1 MHSAM
6 NRHLLEIH
14 LAVLLF
20 GLASLFGKW
29 VALPAAIIVLGR
41 VAFAVPALAAVL
53 RWRGRSVR
61 LKKKRDYLHLG
72 LLGLLLAIHWV
83 TFFESVQVSTVAVCL
98 VSYSTFPFFTVFLEP
113 LFFRERLSRQGLLLS
128 VIALAGVALVIPEWK
143 LGNNITLGVFW
154 GVLSGA
160 TFALLA
166 VLNRK
171 YVRTYSSLQV
181 AFYQDLA
188 AFLILLPFWFILKP
202 NPIAADWWLLVL
214 LGVVFT
220 AFSHTLFINGLK
232 EVPARTASI
241 IATLEPVYGV
251 AAAALLLGEIPG
263 LRVLG
268 GGVLIVG
275 AMVYASLRPEG

>member
-1 MHSAM
+1 M
-6 NRHLLEIH
+6 NRHLAEIH

-29 VALPAAIIVLGR
+29 VALPAAIIVLAR
-41 VAFAVPALAAVL
+41 VAFAVPALVVVL
-53 RWRGRSVR
+53 RWAGQSIR
-61 LKKKRDYLHLG
+61 LNRRQDYLYLG
-72 LLGLLLAIHWV
+72 LLGVLLAFHWV

-113 LFFRERLSRQGLLLS
+113 LFFREPFSRRGLMLAA
-128 VIALAGVALVIPEWK
+128 IALAGVALVIPEWK
-143 LGNNITLGVFW
+143 LGNNTTLGVFW
-154 GVLSGA
+154 GVLSGIS
-160 TFALLA
+160 FALLS

-181 AFYQDLA
+181 AFYQDLV
-188 AFLILLPFWFILKP
+188 AFLLLLPFWFILQP
-202 NPIAADWWLLVL
+202 TPSASDWGLLVV

-241 IATLEPVYGV
+241 IATLEPVYGII
-251 AAAALLLGEIPG
+251 AAALLLGEIPG
-263 LRVLG
+263 VRVLA
-268 GGVLIVG
+268 GGVLIIG
-275 AMVYASLRPEG
+275 AMAYASWRPVG

>member
-1 MHSAM
+1 M

-14 LAVLLF
+14 LAVFLF

-29 VALPAAIIVLGR
+29 VTLPAAVIVLGR
-41 VAFAVPALAAVL
+41 VAFAFPALAAVL
-53 RWRGRSVR
+53 LWAGQGIS
-61 LKKKRDYLHLG
+61 LKRKQDYLPLG
-72 LLGLLLAIHWV
+72 LMGVLLAIHWA
-83 TFFESVQVSTVAVCL
+83 TFFESVQVSTVAICL

-113 LFFRERLSRQGLLLS
+113 LFFQERLSRRGVVLA

-143 LGNNITLGVFW
+143 LGNSITLGVFW
-154 GVLSGA
+154 GVLSGVS
-160 TFALLA
+160 FALLS

-171 YVRTYSSLQV
+171 YVRTYSSLKV
-181 AFYQDLA
+181 AFYQDLV
-188 AFLILLPFWFILKP
+188 AFLLLLPLWFILRP
-202 NPIAADWWLLVL
+202 SPTASDWGLLIL

-251 AAAALLLGEIPG
+251 IAAAILLGEAPG
-263 LRVLG
+263 LRVLAG
-268 GGVLIVG
+268 GALIIS
-275 AMVYASLRPEG
+275 AMIYASWRPEG

>member
-1 MHSAM
+1 M
-6 NRHLLEIH
+6 NRRLIEIH

-53 RWRGRSVR
+53 QLRGKSIVLNR
-61 LKKKRDYLHLG
+61 KQDYLYLG
-72 LLGLLLAIHWV
+72 LLGLLLAVHWV
-83 TFFESVQVSTVAVCL
+83 TFFESVKVSTVAVCL
-98 VSYSTFPFFTVFLEP
+98 VSYSTFPFFTVFIEP
-113 LFFRERLSRQGLLLS
+113 LFFRERLSRRGLALS
-128 VIALAGVALVIPEWK
+128 IIALAGVALVIPEWR
-143 LGNNITLGVFW
+143 LGNNTTLGVFW
-154 GVLSGA
+154 GVLSGLS
-160 TFALLA
+160 FALLS

-181 AFYQDLA
+181 AFYQDLM
-188 AFLILLPFWFILKP
+188 AFLLLLPFWFILKP
-202 NPIAADWWLLVL
+202 SPSAADWWLLAL

-232 EVPARTASI
+232 GVPARTASI

-251 AAAALLLGEIPG
+251 IAAAVLLGESPG
-263 LRVLG
+263 LRIVA
-268 GGVLIVG
+268 GGVLIIG
-275 AMVYASLRPEG
+275 AMAYASWRPAG

>member
-1 MHSAM
+1 M

-29 VALPAAIIVLGR
+29 VALPAVIIVLGR

-53 RWRGRSVR
+53 RWKGQNLR
-61 LKKKRDYLHLG
+61 LNRRRHYLYLS
-72 LLGLLLAIHWV
+72 LLGLLLAVHWV

-113 LFFRERLSRQGLLLS
+113 LFFREPLSRRGLVLAIVTLL
-128 VIALAGVALVIPEWK
+128 GVALVIPEWK

-154 GVLSGA
+154 GVLSGLS
-160 TFALLA
+160 FALLS
-166 VLNRK
+166 VLNRR
-171 YVRTYSSLQV
+171 YVRTYTSLQV
-181 AFYQDLA
+181 AFYQDMV
-188 AFLILLPFWFILKP
+188 AFLLLLPFWFMLLP
-202 NPIAADWWLLVL
+202 VPSAQDWWLLAL

-220 AFSHTLFINGLK
+220 AFSHTLFISGMK
-232 EVPARTASI
+232 AVPARTASI

-251 AAAALLLGEIPG
+251 IAAAFLLGEVPG
-263 LRVLG
+263 LRVVAG
-268 GGVLIVG
+268 GALIVG
-275 AMVYASLRPEG
+275 AMAYASWRPEG

>member
-1 MHSAM
+1 M
-6 NRHLLEIH
+6 NRHLAEIH

-29 VALPAAIIVLGR
+29 VALPAAIIVLAR
-41 VAFAVPALAAVL
+41 VAFAVPALVVVL
-53 RWRGRSVR
+53 RWAGQSIRLNRGQ
-61 LKKKRDYLHLG
+61 DYLYLG
-72 LLGLLLAIHWV
+72 LLGVLLAFHWV

-113 LFFRERLSRQGLLLS
+113 LFFRERLSRRGLALAI
-128 VIALAGVALVIPEWK
+128 IALVGVALVIPEWK
-143 LGNNITLGVFW
+143 LGNNTTLGVFW
-154 GVLSGA
+154 GVLSGIS
-160 TFALLA
+160 FALLS

-181 AFYQDLA
+181 AFYQDLV
-188 AFLILLPFWFILKP
+188 AFLLLLPFWFILQP
-202 NPIAADWWLLVL
+202 TPSASDWGLLVV

-241 IATLEPVYGV
+241 IATLEPVYGII
-251 AAAALLLGEIPG
+251 AAALLLGEIPG
-263 LRVLG
+263 VRVLA
-268 GGVLIVG
+268 GGVLIIG
-275 AMVYASLRPEG
+275 AMAYASWRPVG

>member
-1 MHSAM
+1 M
-6 NRHLLEIH
+6 NRHLIEIH

-41 VAFAVPALAAVL
+41 VAFAVLALAAVL
-53 RWRGRSVR
+53 QLRGKSIVLNR
-61 LKKKRDYLHLG
+61 KQDYLYLG
-72 LLGLLLAIHWV
+72 FLGLLLAVHWV
-83 TFFESVQVSTVAVCL
+83 TFFESVKVSTVAVCL
-98 VSYSTFPFFTVFLEP
+98 VSYSTFPFFTVFIEP
-113 LFFRERLSRQGLLLS
+113 LFFRERLSRRGLALA
-128 VIALAGVALVIPEWK
+128 VIALAGVALVIPEWR
-143 LGNNITLGVFW
+143 LGNDITLGVFW
-154 GVLSGA
+154 GVLSGLS
-160 TFALLA
+160 FALLS

-181 AFYQDLA
+181 AFYQDLMA
-188 AFLILLPFWFILKP
+188 LLALLPFWFILRP
-202 NPIAADWWLLVL
+202 SPSVADWWLLVL

-251 AAAALLLGEIPG
+251 IAAAVLLGELPG
-263 LRVLG
+263 LRVVA
-268 GGVLIVG
+268 GGVLIIG
-275 AMVYASLRPEG
+275 AMAYASWRPEG

>member
-1 MHSAM
+1 M

-41 VAFAVPALAAVL
+41 VAFAVPALVVVL
-53 RWRGRSVR
+53 RWAGQGIR
-61 LKKKRDYLHLG
+61 LNRRQDYLYLS
-72 LLGLLLAIHWV
+72 LLGVLLAFHWV

-113 LFFRERLSRQGLLLS
+113 LFFREQLSRRGLLLA
-128 VIALAGVALVIPEWK
+128 VVALAGVALVIPEWK

-154 GVLSGA
+154 GVLSGIS
-160 TFALLA
+160 FALLS

-181 AFYQDLA
+181 AFYQDLV
-188 AFLILLPFWFILKP
+188 AFLLLLPFWFLLQP
-202 NPIAADWWLLVL
+202 TPSASDWGLIVV

-241 IATLEPVYGV
+241 IATLEPVYGII
-251 AAAALLLGEIPG
+251 AAALLLGEIPG
-263 LRVLG
+263 ARVLA

-275 AMVYASLRPEG
+275 AMAYASWKPVG

>member
-1 MHSAM
+1 M
-6 NRHLLEIH
+6 NPPNPLLEIH

-29 VALPAAIIVLGR
+29 VALPAVIIVLGR
-41 VAFAVPALAAVL
+41 VAFAVPALALVL
-53 RWRGRSVR
+53 RWAGQSIR
-61 LKKKRDYLHLG
+61 LNRRQDYLYLS
-72 LLGLLLAIHWV
+72 LLGVLLAFHWV

-113 LFFRERLSRQGLLLS
+113 LFFREPLSRRGLALAI
-128 VIALAGVALVIPEWK
+128 VALAGVALVIPEWK
-143 LGNNITLGVFW
+143 LGNNTTLGVFW
-154 GVLSGA
+154 GVLSGIS
-160 TFALLA
+160 FALLS

-181 AFYQDLA
+181 AFYQDLV
-188 AFLILLPFWFILKP
+188 AFLLLLPFWFLLQP
-202 NPIAADWWLLVL
+202 TPSASDWGLIVV

-241 IATLEPVYGV
+241 IATLEPVYGII
-251 AAAALLLGEIPG
+251 AAALLLGEIPG
-263 LRVLG
+263 VRVLAG
-268 GGVLIVG
+268 GMLIIG
-275 AMVYASLRPEG
+275 AMAYASWKPVG